1 MDYKDIENLYYLGQ
15 EDTFRFG
22 CDCCGE
28 CCKNRGDVLLN
39 AYDIM
44 RLQEYLDISFQEL
57 LFTYCDLYI
66 GNTSWLPVVRLRTE
80 ARCPFLLHK
89 KCYVQDAKPAVCALF
104 PLGRICD
111 GERVRYFLQES
122 RCGTGMEEHTLQ
134 EWLEPLGTESEKCY
148 ILWGNLLREGIMT
161 MKQIKEEN
169 GDLVEPIQ
177 NLMVTLMYDGYDGKG
192 DPARQIQERIDIAKE
207 LPKKVSALSATEKA
221 KIPAAI
227 IEGA

>member
-1 MDYKDIENLYYLGQ
+1 MDYKDIENLNYLGP

-28 CCKNRGDVLLN
+28 CCKNRGDILLN

-57 LFTYCDLYI
+57 LFTYCELYI
-66 GNTSWLPVVRLRTE
+66 GNNSGLPLVRLRTD

-104 PLGRICD
+104 PLGRIYD
-111 GERVRYFLQES
+111 GEQVRYFLQES

-134 EWLEPLGTESEKCY
+134 EWLEPLGPESEKCC
-148 ILWGNLLREGIMT
+148 ILWGSLLREGVIA
-161 MKQIKEEN
+161 MKQIEEEN
-169 GDLVEPIQ
+169 GDLVEAIQ
-177 NLMVTLMYDGYDGKG
+177 DLMVTLMYDSYDGKG
-192 DPARQIQERIDIAKE
+192 DPARQIQERIDIARE
-207 LPKKVSALSATEKA
+207 LPKKVSDLSATGKA
-221 KIPAAI
+221 KITAAMK
-227 IEGA
+227 ERA